1 VLALLL
7 AQAGCASGGGASPA
21 EPEPPALAPAEFG
34 ALVTQISEPGGF
46 FPSDNF
52 VSNELSYLHVLGA
65 MRGLDVSGGAYV
77 GVGPDQSFSY
87 ITAVR
92 PEVAF
97 IIDIRRDNL
106 LQHLLYKA
114 AFRHSRNR
122 LEYLSFLLGKPVPEN
137 SVAWDTAS
145 IEDIVRHVDMV
156 PSDAE
161 AFATNGALA
170 IEAATASGIPLEVQD
185 TANLARIHRAFY
197 QMGLEIRYSNRGRFG
212 FGGYP
217 TWRQLIFETDLEG
230 DRLNYLASEESFRF
244 IRDLELRNMLIPVVG
259 DLAGT
264 HALRAIGDELRRRG
278 LDVSALYTSN
288 VEQYLFQ
295 QGGFPRFAQN
305 VASLP
310 LAPNSVVIRSYFRGR
325 HPMNVP
331 GYSSTQLLGMLSD
344 FVAEAAVGSYRS
356 YIDLVLRN
364 VVPLQP
370 SKLTPVPLRPAS

>member
-1 VLALLL
+1 
-7 AQAGCASGGGASPA
+7 
-21 EPEPPALAPAEFG
+21 
-34 ALVTQISEPGGF
+34 
-46 FPSDNF
+46 
-52 VSNELSYLHVLGA
+52 
-65 MRGLDVSGGAYV
+65 
-77 GVGPDQSFSY
+77 
-87 ITAVR
+87 
-92 PEVAF
+92 
-97 IIDIRRDNL
+97 
-106 LQHLLYKA
+106 
-114 AFRHSRNR
+114 
-122 LEYLSFLLGKPVPEN
+122 
-137 SVAWDTAS
+137 
-145 IEDIVRHVDMV
+145 
-156 PSDAE
+156 
-161 AFATNGALA
+161 
-170 IEAATASGIPLEVQD
+170 
-185 TANLARIHRAFY
+185 
-197 QMGLEIRYSNRGRFG
+197 
-212 FGGYP
+212 
-217 TWRQLIFETDLEG
+217 
-230 DRLNYLASEESFRF
+230 
-244 IRDLELRNMLIPVVG
+244 MLIPVVG

>member
-1 VLALLL
+1 L
-7 AQAGCASGGGASPA
+7 
-21 EPEPPALAPAEFG
+21 
-34 ALVTQISEPGGF
+34 
-46 FPSDNF
+46 
-52 VSNELSYLHVLGA
+52 
-65 MRGLDVSGGAYV
+65 
-77 GVGPDQSFSY
+77 
-87 ITAVR
+87 
-92 PEVAF
+92 
-97 IIDIRRDNL
+97 
-106 LQHLLYKA
+106 
-114 AFRHSRNR
+114 
-122 LEYLSFLLGKPVPEN
+122 
-137 SVAWDTAS
+137 
-145 IEDIVRHVDMV
+145 
-156 PSDAE
+156 
-161 AFATNGALA
+161 FATNGALA
-170 IEAATASGIPLEVQD
+170 LEAATGSGIPLDVQD

-217 TWRQLIFETDLEG
+217 TWRQLIFETDLDG

-244 IRDLELRNMLIPVVG
+244 IRDLELRNMLVPVVG
-259 DLAGT
+259 DLSGT

-278 LDVSALYTSN
+278 LTVSALYTSN

-310 LAPNSVVIRSYFRGR
+310 LASNSVVIRSYFRGR

-344 FVAEAAVGSYRS
+344 FVAEADAGGYRS